1 MSAKKKVDDDNSD
14 PGASRYGNFINYYQ
28 FHHVIERVRQLPQ
41 HVWQSRHPVRK
52 YIGLDVGCNAG
63 DLTIALWQFLKDN
76 LSSDID
82 VNVLGV
88 DLDPVLIQRARESH
102 LNSSVDFECLD
113 FCCTHDRDNILGNY
127 LKRFDKEKFDVI
139 FCFSITMWIHLNHG
153 DEGLVRFLED
163 ICERAELVVIEPQ
176 LWKNYRNASRRLR
189 RSGEMDF
196 PLINTLKL
204 TGDMVKHI
212 ENIVC
217 GDKCRF
223 EKITITNDNN
233 WGRKVLIFRRLN
245 EL

>member
-1 MSAKKKVDDDNSD
+1 M
-14 PGASRYGNFINYYQ
+14 
-28 FHHVIERVRQLPQ
+28 
-41 HVWQSRHPVRK
+41 
-52 YIGLDVGCNAG
+52 
-63 DLTIALWQFLKDN
+63 TIALWQFLKDN

-113 FCCTHDRDNILGNY
+113 FCCTHDRDNIIENY
-127 LKRFDKEKFDVI
+127 LKRFDKEKFNVI

-153 DEGLVRFLED
+153 DEGLVKFLED
-163 ICERAELVVIEPQ
+163 ICERTELVVIEPQ

-245 EL
+245 QL